1 MAWLTMKYCYAPRR
15 QAAFPDVFETWTA
28 TPDQHTDA
36 FLKRVADTGYD
47 GLEIGAV
54 TFDAAGSDS
63 AVVEFSDRLRERGT
77 PCVVVRA
84 GGSLLEA
91 KTAAINRDVLD
102 RSLHYARLIG
112 ARVVTGNM
120 MAPPRNYRMGGDPWG
135 RPTAQDASRSARI
148 YLFERLADDLRAAS
162 DVAAENSIT
171 VSLELHQQS
180 PVDNSWSAKLIH
192 DLVDR
197 TNFGINADLGNILW
211 NYDEPEE
218 TAEEAVDVIGPIS
231 VYWHCKNVVRVNHPE
246 NQRTVAWKVSL
257 AQGEM
262 DYRYLMSSMI
272 GSGYDGYIAIEG
284 GRIGDQWHMDTTSLA
299 YLKSLEREMAE

>member
-1 MAWLTMKYCYAPRR
+1 MKYCYAPRR
-15 QAAFPDVFETWTA
+15 QAAFPDVYETWTA
-28 TPDQHTDA
+28 TPEQHTDA
-36 FLKRVADTGYD
+36 FLKRVAATGYD

-54 TFDAAGSDS
+54 TFDAADSDS
-63 AVVEFSDRLRERGT
+63 AVVDFADRLRELGA

-91 KTAAINRDVLD
+91 KTASINRDVLD
-102 RSLHYARLIG
+102 RSLHYAKLVG

-120 MAPPRNYRMGGDPWG
+120 MAPQRHYRMGGDPWG
-135 RPTAQDASRSARI
+135 RPVAQDASRGTRTL
-148 YLFERLADDLRAAS
+148 LFERLAEDLRIAS
-162 DVAAENSIT
+162 DAAATDGIT

-180 PVDNSWSAKLIH
+180 PVDNSWSAKLIS
-192 DLVDR
+192 DLVAR

-218 TAEEAVDVIGPIS
+218 TIEAAVDVIGPIS

-262 DYRYLMSSMI
+262 DYRYLMLAMAR
-272 GSGYDGYIAIEG
+272 SGYNGYVAIEG

-299 YLKSLEREMAE
+299 YLKDLEQEMAG